1 MGRLPRHARELLRQ
15 ARNLVTGVLVAS
27 AFATPALAAT
37 DIAIGNLSQPNL
49 SQPILIGSLVLLVV
63 GLVLKAKRDKTAHS
77 APPTGPRGFN
87 EGIGRYRLQ
96 LGRGDAD

>member
-37 DIAIGNLSQPNL
+37 DIAIGNL